1 MKNIL
6 FAIGLTSFLL
16 TFSACTPK
24 TKTVTDPETAVEET
38 KTVTADK
45 YCNEKYGFCISYPN
59 GAFVLKQEDSNNE
72 GAVLVSP
79 DGLARLVIHLGNLSG
94 KITGGISE
102 LQKAHAEDIK
112 QIGKR
117 EVTLNTLKSS
127 YYVLNGYENKTI
139 FHQKTIL
146 SKGQLVTAIL
156 YYDNS
161 VKDTYN
167 PMIDSMFKSFE

>member
-1 MKNIL
+1 MKNLL

-16 TFSACTPK
+16 TFSACNPKAKTEVDAETP
-24 TKTVTDPETAVEET
+24 EET
-38 KTVTADK
+38 TKVTADK
-45 YCNEKYGFCISYPN
+45 YCNEKYGFCISYPD
-59 GAFVLKQEDSNNE
+59 GAFVLKEEESNNE

-79 DGLARLVIHLGNLSG
+79 DGLARLVVHAGNLSG
-94 KITGGISE
+94 KITGGINE

-117 EVTLNTLKSS
+117 EVTLNTLKPS

-139 FHQKTIL
+139 FYQKTIL
-146 SKGQLVTAIL
+146 AKGQLATAVL

-161 VKDTYN
+161 VKDIYY
-167 PMIDSMFKSFE
+167 PMLVSMFKSFE